1 MNFFFQFVD
10 RGCEIMYN
18 VFNKQKELYMAIKK
32 GGLGRGLSALLSG
45 AEEEYEN
52 SLSEQDSSSG
62 KSEAGGNPVEISL
75 SLIDPNVNQPRK
87 TFDETAMTELAN
99 SIRIHGVIS
108 PIILV
113 PNGERYMII
122 AGERRFRAAK
132 KAGLM
137 SIPAIVRNYTQ
148 QQVKEISLI
157 ENLQREDLNPIETAN
172 AIKQLMDEYKYTQEE
187 VADRIGKS
195 RPAIANTLRLLTLSQ
210 PVIDLVADGKLSPGH
225 ARCLVVV
232 ENAEAQLS
240 LAKTGIDKKVSVR
253 EFEKMVKSFL
263 TPKTEKPKQEQS
275 IELKDLISRMQRTFA
290 TKVSALG
297 NDRRGRIYID
307 YYNRDDLDRIVE
319 LVEVLE
325 KNKKED

>member
-1 MNFFFQFVD
+1 
-10 RGCEIMYN
+10 
-18 VFNKQKELYMAIKK
+18 MAIKK

-52 SLSEQDSSSG
+52 SLDTQGTAE
-62 KSEAGGNPVEISL
+62 KSEADGVPTEISL
-75 SLIDPNVNQPRK
+75 NIIDPNVNQPRK
-87 TFDETAMTELAN
+87 TFDETAMNELAN

-113 PNGERYMII
+113 PNGDRYMII

-137 SIPAIVRNYTQ
+137 TIPAIVRHYTQ

-172 AIKQLMDEYKYTQEE
+172 AIKQLMEEYKYTQEE

-210 PVIDLVADGKLSPGH
+210 PVIDLVAEGRLSPGH

-232 ENAEAQLS
+232 EDAEAQLT
-240 LAKTGIDKKVSVR
+240 LAKNGIANKVSVR
-253 EFEKMVKSFL
+253 EFEKMVKAFL
-263 TPKTEKPKQEQS
+263 TPKVEKPKQEQS
-275 IELKDLISRMQRTFA
+275 IELKDLIARMQRTFS

-319 LVEVLE
+319 LIEVLE